1 MSKSYVLKVNE
12 SYEFSLDVENV
23 KDLDINKK
31 SKNKYHIIHDN
42 KAYKVQNIAS
52 DFSKKEYQI
61 CVNGNKFEVIIKDDL
76 DRLIKELGLTVNGKQ
91 KDTNIKAP
99 MPGLILDI
107 SVSEGQE
114 VKEGDALL
122 VLEAMK
128 MENIL
133 VAPKDGVIKSIEVK
147 KGDAVEKKQML
158 IEME

>member
-1 MSKSYVLKVNE
+1 MSKSYTLKVNE
-12 SYEFSLDVENV
+12 SYKFNLDVESI
-23 KDLDINKK
+23 KDLDVNKK
-31 SKNKYHIIHDN
+31 SENHYHIIHKN
-42 KAYKVQNIAS
+42 KAYKVQRIES
-52 DFSKKEYQI
+52 YFSKKKYLI
-61 CVNGNKFEVIIKDDL
+61 CVNGNKFEVLIKDDIDL
-76 DRLIKELGLTVNGKQ
+76 LIKELGLTVNGKQ

-107 SVSEGQE
+107 SVKKGQE

-147 KGDAVEKKQML
+147 KGDAVDKKQLL